1 MIVRDIATCRYT
13 RAHAPVMIG
22 VVVRIDTAD
31 RAPLDLL
38 RGSGV
43 ARQPRVA
50 CAACH
55 PTLTSVSPE
64 KGRMSSYGVRPFR
77 AALAGAVS

>member
-1 MIVRDIATCRYT
+1 MID
-13 RAHAPVMIG
+13 

-38 RGSGV
+38 RRPGV

-50 CAACH
+50 RMKCH

-64 KGRMSSYGVRPFR
+64 MGRMPSYGVRP
-77 AALAGAVS
+77 LMNAVTSGMSSVRLNLRRIETVD